1 MRMTAILIVCLCLLG
16 CTRAQEDSPR
26 LTYFN
31 DVRWSWS
38 PETTVFELDKRGYC
52 TAYPDHTHGTRLQV
66 FNAFVDQFKSDGCG
80 KVQGLTW
87 NLLPFFSY
95 EEWGNDQLLSKY
107 QELYW
112 RIIERYRPANT
123 DKVTRS
129 YEAIWQLWSDFV
141 SSSSTLQKINRNII
155 VFDKV
160 YGVPKAESP
169 ILRREFFYSPFY
181 ERTYD
186 KGDTLVAHCATIDIN
201 LWPKVRADIQAEYGE
216 GKSNTWIDGEHYLV
230 ASAGSEVQLW
240 NINLKRLGRYLE
252 QLQSRLK

>member
-1 MRMTAILIVCLCLLG
+1 M
-16 CTRAQEDSPR
+16 
-26 LTYFN
+26 
-31 DVRWSWS
+31 
-38 PETTVFELDKRGYC
+38 
-52 TAYPDHTHGTRLQV
+52 
-66 FNAFVDQFKSDGCG
+66 
-80 KVQGLTW
+80 TW
-87 NLLPFFSY
+87 NPLPFFSY

-112 RIIERYRPANT
+112 QIIERYRPANT

-129 YEAIWQLWSDFV
+129 YEAIWQLWSNFV

-181 ERTYD
+181 EKTYD

-216 GKSNTWIDGEHYLV
+216 GKSNTWIDGEYYLA
-230 ASAGSEVQLW
+230 ASIGLEVRLW
-240 NINLKRLGRYLE
+240 NINLERLRQYLE
-252 QLQSRLK
+252 QLQSKLK

>member
-1 MRMTAILIVCLCLLG
+1 MKMAAILLVYLCLLG
-16 CTRAQEDSPR
+16 CTGGQEEAPR
-26 LTYFN
+26 LAYFN

-38 PETTVFELDKRGYC
+38 PETTVFELNKQGYC

-87 NLLPFFSY
+87 NPLPFFSY
-95 EEWGNDQLLSKY
+95 KEWENDQLLSKY

-112 RIIERYRPANT
+112 RIIERYRPANM
-123 DKVTRS
+123 DKGSRS
-129 YEAIWQLWSDFV
+129 YEAIWQLWSNFV

-216 GKSNTWIDGEHYLV
+216 GKSNTWIDGEHYLA
-230 ASAGSEVQLW
+230 ASIGPEVRLW
-240 NINLKRLGRYLE
+240 NINLERLRQYLE
-252 QLQSRLK
+252 QLQSKLK

>member
-1 MRMTAILIVCLCLLG
+1 MKMTAILLVCLCLLG
-16 CTRAQEDSPR
+16 CTGGQEEAPR
-26 LTYFN
+26 LAYFN

-80 KVQGLTW
+80 RVQGMTW
-87 NLLPFFSY
+87 NSLPFFSY

-123 DKVTRS
+123 DKVSRS

-169 ILRREFFYSPFY
+169 ILKREFFYSPFY
-181 ERTYD
+181 EKTYD

-201 LWPKVRADIQAEYGE
+201 LWPKLRAEIQAKYGE
-216 GKSNTWIDGEHYLV
+216 GKSNTWIDGEHYLA
-230 ASAGSEVQLW
+230 ASIGPEVRLW
-240 NINLKRLGRYLE
+240 NINLERLRQYLE
-252 QLQSRLK
+252 QLQSKLK